1 MTYDE
6 RARLQSLQDLQVLDT
21 DEEERF
27 DRVVRLAQGLFDV
40 PMVAVSLIDTDRQW
54 FKSRVGLDVRET
66 PRSAAFC
73 DHTIRKAGPMVVTDA
88 TDDDRF
94 RQNPLVTG
102 DPNIRFYA
110 GHPIQSP
117 GGHPVGTLCLIDTE
131 PRHMTAEQLD
141 LLEDLAGWVEQELA
155 LDEELL
161 RAREVQSALM
171 PRRTADVA
179 GYDIAGLCVPA
190 RDLGGDFFDWY
201 FLDGGFQVVL
211 ADVMGKGIPAAI
223 IAASVRAVVR
233 GASQFNDLETAVNK
247 AAQALEMDLTDTDTF
262 VTLFAGRLE
271 PESGELTYADAG
283 HGLTAVI
290 GPQGQARWLDSE
302 GLPLGVLSGD
312 KWVADR
318 MVLEPGDTLVSVSDG
333 LLDLFESREAGL
345 AAAIEVTVEAS
356 TAQEIVERVSEFA
369 AGRSTHDDA
378 TIVVLRRAA
387 A

>member
-290 GPQGQARWLDSE
+290 DPQGQARWLDSE

-318 MVLEPGDTLVSVSDG
+318 VVLEPGDTLVSVSDG